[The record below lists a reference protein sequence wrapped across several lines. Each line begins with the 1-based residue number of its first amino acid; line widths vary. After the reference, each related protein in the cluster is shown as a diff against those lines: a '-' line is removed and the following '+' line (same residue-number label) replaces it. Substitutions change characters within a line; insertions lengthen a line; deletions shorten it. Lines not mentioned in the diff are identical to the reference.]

1 MAFFTSDQVTAFSQN
16 SVRIAFL
23 CELQFVSQTAYVWN
37 GEYNLSSGGQ
47 TWMPM
52 HGIARIEGLGMSGD
66 AASEQVT
73 LSMSGIPDY
82 EPNILALA
90 LEQTPEANQQLV
102 KIYLQFFDE
111 NWQPV
116 GNPVMVWFGFMQ
128 PPRVS
133 RTTQSEFDGQV
144 QSITVTAENAF
155 FNRSRAPYGR
165 NTDRDQQKRYPGD
178 KFFQF
183 TPTLLSKSFTYPDY

>member
-1 MAFFTSDQVTAFSQN
+1 MAFFTTEQIEALSQK

-23 CELQFVSQTAYVWN
+23 CELQFVSDTAYVWN
-37 GEYNLSSGGQ
+37 GEYNLFSGGQ
-47 TWMPM
+47 TWMPL
-52 HGIARIEGLGMSGD
+52 HGIGRIEGLGMSGD

-73 LSMSGIPDY
+73 LSLSGVPDY

-102 KIYLQFFDE
+102 KVYLQFFDE
-111 NWQPV
+111 EWQPIGV
-116 GNPVMVWFGFMQ
+116 PVLMWFGFMQ

-133 RTTQSEFDGQV
+133 RTTTDSTDGQV

-178 KFFQF
+178 KYFQF
-183 TPTLLSKSFTYPDY
+183 TPTLLSKTFVYPDY